1 MPLAANSAPGGPL
14 PATEPIEPDSPVH
27 PAGRSI
33 RWPLLAAAVLVV
45 ALLALLSAV
54 IWRTAGSSRDRY
66 WDHIQQTGRW
76 RVGMDPSFPP
86 FEDLAPGDQLVGFDV
101 DLAQAIA
108 ARWGVQ
114 AEIVSVGFDSLVD
127 AVWTGKLDSA
137 ISALPYQPHLTQDVA
152 FSSPYFEAGLVL
164 VTSSAHPDIQSVD
177 DLAGRR
183 LAVEW
188 GSEGDVQARAL
199 RRRFPD
205 LEITPLDLPQAAL
218 QAVAE
223 GRADAA
229 MVDHI
234 SALQYIAGD
243 PRLHII
249 PPALV
254 SDAYVIV
261 MPLKAPILRAEVDK
275 ALAALKADGTLDALT
290 EKWLGASDGA
300 LGAP

>member
-1 MPLAANSAPGGPL
+1 MPSVEL
-14 PATEPIEPDSPVH
+14 PTHLPPK
-27 PAGRSI
+27 GRQV
-33 RWPLLAAAVLVV
+33 RWPLAVVVVLGLLLV
-45 ALLALLSAV
+45 ALLATTLV
-54 IWRTAGSSRDRY
+54 RTVVKGRDRI
-66 WDHIQQTGRW
+66 WDHIQETGRW

-86 FEDLAPGDQLVGFDV
+86 FEDLDDADRLVGFDV

-114 AEIVSVGFDSLVD
+114 VEIVSVGFDSQVD

-137 ISALPYQPHLTQDVA
+137 ISALPYQPQLTQDVA

-164 VTSSAHPDIQSVD
+164 VASAVEPGIRSVD

-183 LAVEW
+183 VAVEW

-205 LEITPLDLPQAAL
+205 LEIVPLDLPEAAL

-229 MVDHI
+229 MVDNI
-234 SALQYIAGD
+234 SALQYMATD
-243 PRLHII
+243 PRVRIV
-249 PPALV
+249 PPVLV
-254 SDAYVIV
+254 SDPYVIV
-261 MPLKAPILRAEVDK
+261 MPLKSPTLRAEMGK
-275 ALAALKADGTLDALT
+275 ALDALRTDGTLDSLT
-290 EKWLGASDGA
+290 TKWFGSTK
-300 LGAP
+300 PQ